1 MAKSKKTEAVG
12 RNGSDPCDGCES
24 GEMPGGGRK
33 AHAVDPDIKAR
44 NLTRLKRI
52 EGQVRGLARMVEE
65 DRYCADVLLQLS
77 AVHEA
82 LRGVGRELMRNHL
95 RHCVANAARTDPDAA
110 EAAYNEIV
118 DLMYKNAR

>member
-1 MAKSKKTEAVG
+1 MAKSKQPKATGA
-12 RNGSDPCDGCES
+12 DGCHGCEA
-24 GEMPGGGRK
+24 GVPVEGRK
-33 AHAVDPDIKAR
+33 ADAVDPDIKAR

-52 EGQVRGLARMVEE
+52 AGQVGGVARMVEE

-77 AVHEA
+77 AIHEA

-95 RHCVANAARTDPDAA
+95 RHCVANAAKADPEAA
-110 EAAYNEIV
+110 EAAYSEIV